1 LLIGVQQSFKNI
13 LDIFQS
19 NQAVYYNFRSEI
31 VGTGKKSVSQ
41 NWLGLVIVL
50 KYVIKRWT

>member
-1 LLIGVQQSFKNI
+1 LLIGVQQSFKNN
-13 LDIFQS
+13 LDIFWS

-41 NWLGLVIVL
+41 N
-50 KYVIKRWT
+50 